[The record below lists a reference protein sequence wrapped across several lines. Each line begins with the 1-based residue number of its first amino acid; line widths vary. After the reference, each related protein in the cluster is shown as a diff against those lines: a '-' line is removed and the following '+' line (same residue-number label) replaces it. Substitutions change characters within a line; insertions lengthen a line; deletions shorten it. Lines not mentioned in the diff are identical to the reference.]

1 MYFWLRV
8 ARFILARARWIV
20 AGVVLLTL
28 FFAYWAVQV
37 DIDHASGNFLSEDS
51 DVVRNFQ
58 RASETFGEGQ
68 SALYVVFSGV
78 AYDDPQFLRQLDSFT
93 KRASSYD
100 GVESVLRLTNVPAW
114 QGGGDRHFL
123 CLCDVLEMSSV

>member
-78 AYDDPQFLRQLDSFT
+78 AYDDPEFLRQLDSFT
-93 KRASSYD
+93 KRASRSEERRV
-100 GVESVLRLTNVPAW
+100 GKEGRSR
-114 QGGGDRHFL
+114 
-123 CLCDVLEMSSV
+123 